1 MTRRFTTFVS
11 ALPRWP
17 NPSGQGALLCSIIPP
32 VKTGSMFRT
41 PNMNRIAFA
50 AASAAALLVAGAA
63 SAQDTQSVAINASVA
78 AKCGVSAQQ
87 TTVTLGADLTDA
99 DAKVRTG
106 VTTEIANALNGAR
119 IIAFCNG
126 VNNTVEVK
134 RAVLARTGS
143 TGSGLTDGGFAQFI
157 NYNLDASLNGV
168 ALDSTSSA
176 GASTVASRFGGH
188 ISLSDSNTH
197 VRFAQA
203 ASNGAPVA
211 SSNGST
217 PTATNWSSLTDRRLA
232 AGTYPG
238 SVEVIVTPG
247 A

>member
-1 MTRRFTTFVS
+1 
-11 ALPRWP
+11 
-17 NPSGQGALLCSIIPP
+17 
-32 VKTGSMFRT
+32 
-41 PNMNRIAFA
+41 MNRIALV
-50 AASAAALLVAGAA
+50 AASTAALLVAGAA
-63 SAQDTQSVAINASVA
+63 SAQDSQSVAINASVA
-78 AKCGVSAQQ
+78 PKCGVSAQQ
-87 TTVTLGADLTDA
+87 TTVTLAADLTDA
-99 DAKVRTG
+99 DAKVRSG

-119 IIAFCNG
+119 IVAFCNG
-126 VNNTVEVK
+126 VNNSVEVK
-134 RAVLARTGS
+134 RAVLARTGA
-143 TGSGLTDGGFAQFI
+143 TGAGLADGGFAQFI
-157 NYNLDASLNGV
+157 RYNLDASLNGV
-168 ALDSTSSA
+168 ALDSTSTE

-232 AGTYPG
+232 AGAYTG

>member
-1 MTRRFTTFVS
+1 
-11 ALPRWP
+11 
-17 NPSGQGALLCSIIPP
+17 
-32 VKTGSMFRT
+32 
-41 PNMNRIAFA
+41 MNRIAFV

-78 AKCGVSAQQ
+78 PKCGVSAQQ
-87 TTVTLGADLTDA
+87 TTVTLAADLTDA
-99 DAKVRTG
+99 DAKVRSG

-119 IIAFCNG
+119 IVAFCNG
-126 VNNTVEVK
+126 VNNSVEIK
-134 RAVLARTGS
+134 RAVLARTGATGTS
-143 TGSGLTDGGFAQFI
+143 TTEGGFAQFI
-157 NYNLDASLNGV
+157 RYNLDATLGGV
-168 ALDSTSSA
+168 ALDSTSTD

-188 ISLSDSNTH
+188 ISLSDSKTH
-197 VRFAQA
+197 VLFAQA

-232 AGTYPG
+232 AGAYTG

>member
-1 MTRRFTTFVS
+1 
-11 ALPRWP
+11 
-17 NPSGQGALLCSIIPP
+17 
-32 VKTGSMFRT
+32 
-41 PNMNRIAFA
+41 MNRIAFV

-78 AKCGVSAQQ
+78 PKCGVSAQQ
-87 TTVTLGADLTDA
+87 TTVTLSADLTDA
-99 DAKVRTG
+99 DAKVRSG

-119 IIAFCNG
+119 IVAFCNG
-126 VNNTVEVK
+126 VNNSVEIK
-134 RAVLARTGS
+134 RAVLARTGATGTS
-143 TGSGLTDGGFAQFI
+143 TTEGGFAQFI
-157 NYNLDASLNGV
+157 RYNLDATLGGV
-168 ALDSTSSA
+168 ALDSTSTD

-188 ISLSDSNTH
+188 ISLSDSKTH
-197 VRFAQA
+197 VLFAQA

-232 AGTYPG
+232 AGAYTG

>member
-1 MTRRFTTFVS
+1 
-11 ALPRWP
+11 
-17 NPSGQGALLCSIIPP
+17 
-32 VKTGSMFRT
+32 
-41 PNMNRIAFA
+41 MNRIAFV

-78 AKCGVSAQQ
+78 PKCGVSAQQ
-87 TTVTLGADLTDA
+87 TTVTLAADLTDA
-99 DAKVRTG
+99 DAKVRSG

-119 IIAFCNG
+119 IVAFCNG
-126 VNNTVEVK
+126 VNNSVEIK
-134 RAVLARTGS
+134 RAVLARTGATGTS
-143 TGSGLTDGGFAQFI
+143 TTEGGFAQFI
-157 NYNLDASLNGV
+157 RYNLDATLGGV
-168 ALDSTSSA
+168 ALDSTSTD

-188 ISLSDSNTH
+188 ISLSDSKTH
-197 VRFAQA
+197 VLFAQA

-211 SSNGST
+211 AANGST

-232 AGTYPG
+232 AGAYTG

>member
-1 MTRRFTTFVS
+1 
-11 ALPRWP
+11 
-17 NPSGQGALLCSIIPP
+17 
-32 VKTGSMFRT
+32 
-41 PNMNRIAFA
+41 MNRIAFV

-78 AKCGVSAQQ
+78 PKCGVSAQQ
-87 TTVTLGADLTDA
+87 TTVTLAADLTDA
-99 DAKVRTG
+99 DAKVRSG

-119 IIAFCNG
+119 IVAFCNG
-126 VNNTVEVK
+126 VNNSVEIK
-134 RAVLARTGS
+134 RAVLARTGA
-143 TGSGLTDGGFAQFI
+143 TGNGLADGGFAQFI
-157 NYNLDASLNGV
+157 RYNLDASLNGV
-168 ALDSTSSA
+168 ALDTTSTD

-188 ISLSDSNTH
+188 ISLSDVNTH

-211 SSNGST
+211 ASSGST
-217 PTATNWSSLTDRRLA
+217 PTAANWDQRTDRRLA
-232 AGTYPG
+232 AGAYTG

>member
-1 MTRRFTTFVS
+1 
-11 ALPRWP
+11 
-17 NPSGQGALLCSIIPP
+17 
-32 VKTGSMFRT
+32 
-41 PNMNRIAFA
+41 MNRIAFV

-63 SAQDTQSVAINASVA
+63 SAQDSQTVAINASVA
-78 AKCGVSAQQ
+78 PKCGVSAQQ
-87 TTVTLGADLTDA
+87 TTVTLAADLTDA
-99 DAKVRTG
+99 DAKVRSG

-119 IIAFCNG
+119 IVAFCNG
-126 VNNTVEVK
+126 VNNSVEVK
-134 RAVLARTGS
+134 RAVLARTGA
-143 TGSGLTDGGFAQFI
+143 TGTGLADGGFAQFI
-157 NYNLDASLNGV
+157 RYNLDASLNGV
-168 ALDSTSSA
+168 ALDSTSTD
-176 GASTVASRFGGH
+176 GASTVPSRFGGH

-232 AGTYPG
+232 AGAYTG

>member
-1 MTRRFTTFVS
+1 
-11 ALPRWP
+11 
-17 NPSGQGALLCSIIPP
+17 
-32 VKTGSMFRT
+32 
-41 PNMNRIAFA
+41 MNRIALV
-50 AASAAALLVAGAA
+50 AASTAALLVAGAA
-63 SAQDTQSVAINASVA
+63 SAQDSQSVAINASVA
-78 AKCGVSAQQ
+78 PKCGVSAQQ
-87 TTVTLGADLTDA
+87 TTVTLAADLTDA
-99 DAKVRTG
+99 DAKVRSG

-119 IIAFCNG
+119 IVAFCNG
-126 VNNTVEVK
+126 VNNSVEVK
-134 RAVLARTGS
+134 RAVLARTGA
-143 TGSGLTDGGFAQFI
+143 TGSGLADGGFAQFI
-157 NYNLDASLNGV
+157 RYNLDTSLNGV
-168 ALDSTSSA
+168 ALDSTSTE

-232 AGTYPG
+232 AGAYTG

>member
-1 MTRRFTTFVS
+1 
-11 ALPRWP
+11 
-17 NPSGQGALLCSIIPP
+17 
-32 VKTGSMFRT
+32 
-41 PNMNRIAFA
+41 MNRIAFV

-78 AKCGVSAQQ
+78 PKCGVSAQQ
-87 TTVTLGADLTDA
+87 TTVTLAADLTDA
-99 DAKVRTG
+99 DAKVRSG

-119 IIAFCNG
+119 IVAFCNG
-126 VNNTVEVK
+126 VNNSVEIK
-134 RAVLARTGS
+134 RAVLARTGATGTS
-143 TGSGLTDGGFAQFI
+143 TTEGGFAQFI
-157 NYNLDASLNGV
+157 RYNLDATLGGV
-168 ALDSTSSA
+168 ALDSTSTD
-176 GASTVASRFGGH
+176 GASTVALRFGGH
-188 ISLSDSNTH
+188 ISLSDSKTH
-197 VRFAQA
+197 VLFAQA

-232 AGTYPG
+232 AGAYTG

>member
-1 MTRRFTTFVS
+1 
-11 ALPRWP
+11 
-17 NPSGQGALLCSIIPP
+17 
-32 VKTGSMFRT
+32 
-41 PNMNRIAFA
+41 MNRIAFV
-50 AASAAALLVAGAA
+50 AASAAALLVASAA

-78 AKCGVSAQQ
+78 PKCGVSAQQ
-87 TTVTLGADLTDA
+87 TTVTLAADLTDA
-99 DAKVRTG
+99 DAKVRSG

-119 IIAFCNG
+119 IVAFCNG
-126 VNNTVEVK
+126 VNNSVEIK
-134 RAVLARTGS
+134 RAVLARTGATGTS
-143 TGSGLTDGGFAQFI
+143 TTEGGFAQFI
-157 NYNLDASLNGV
+157 RYNLDATLGGV
-168 ALDSTSSA
+168 ALDSTSTD

-188 ISLSDSNTH
+188 ISLSDSKTH
-197 VRFAQA
+197 VLFAQA

-232 AGTYPG
+232 AGAYTG